1 MRGVLFVGVIGVI
14 RCTKVPPCGKV
25 GGLKC
30 VFLLGCFWDVFA
42 RPCDLEFTGPK
53 GAAKIFIGGN
63 WNFILVLFA
72 HCNVDML

>member
-1 MRGVLFVGVIGVI
+1 MCF
-14 RCTKVPPCGKV
+14 
-25 GGLKC
+25 
-30 VFLLGCFWDVFA
+30 FLGCCFWDVFA

-53 GAAKIFIGGN
+53 GAANIFIGGN